1 MFGRKKARGSK
12 QAAHEGAMRIAKVA
26 EARGRR
32 LAKEA
37 SDKVKDHLSPAEK
50 TKAQGNSSIER
61 RKSTPS
67 V

>member
-12 QAAHEGAMRIAKVA
+12 QAASEGAKRVAKMA
-26 EARGRR
+26 EARGQR

-37 SDKVKDHLSPAEK
+37 SDKIKDRMSPAEK
-50 TKAQGNSSIER
+50 TKAQGNSTIER